1 MATDKELKMIQLDL
15 DELLLSVDNIDDKDD
30 DIYNLERIIQE
41 LNANY
46 DKIDDRNRRAR
57 GY

>member
-1 MATDKELKMIQLDL
+1 MATDKELKKIQLDL

-46 DKIDDRNRRAR
+46 YKIDDRNRRAR